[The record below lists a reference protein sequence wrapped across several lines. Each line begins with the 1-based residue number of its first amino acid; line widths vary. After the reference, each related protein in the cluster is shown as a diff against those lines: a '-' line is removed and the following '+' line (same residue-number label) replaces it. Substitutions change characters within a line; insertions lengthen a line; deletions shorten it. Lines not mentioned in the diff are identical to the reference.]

1 MKNSTPKAKIKNL
14 QEKAI
19 QLLQN
24 LISTQSFSSEEDE
37 TAILISNYLE
47 TYGIDF
53 KRSNNNIWATNLHF
67 DTNKPTI
74 LLNSHHD
81 TVKPN
86 KGYTRNPFEPTIE
99 DGKLF
104 GLGSNDAGGSLV
116 SLLATFVHFYKEPNL
131 NYNLLIAATGEE
143 ESSGQ
148 NGLCGLLKELPK
160 IDFAIVGEPTH
171 MQLAI
176 AEKGLLVIDGYAQG
190 IAGHAAHENTKNAI
204 YEALEDIF
212 YLKNYEFP
220 KISPLLG
227 KVKISVTQIN
237 AGEQH
242 NVVPASC
249 HFVVDVRFNE
259 LYTNREILE
268 LLNKQT
274 KSNLVARSFNLNS
287 SGIDISHPIVQ
298 AGIDLGRTTYGSP
311 TLSDQAVLS
320 CPSLKMGAGDSLR
333 SHSADEFIYLDEIN
347 EAIEIYIKL
356 LSKII

>member
-1 MKNSTPKAKIKNL
+1 MKEINLKNL

-24 LISTQSFSSEEDE
+24 LISTQSFSSEEE
-37 TAILISNYLE
+37 GTAILISEYLKNYE
-47 TYGIDF
+47 IDF
-53 KRSNNNIWATNLHF
+53 QRSNNNIWAKNLFF
-67 DTNKPTI
+67 DENKPTI

-86 KGYTRNPFEPTIE
+86 QGYTRNPFEASIE

-116 SLLATFVHFYKEPNL
+116 ALLATFVFFYKKENL
-131 NYNLLIAATGEE
+131 NYNLLIAATAEE

-148 NGLCGLLKELPK
+148 NSLRGLLKELPK

-171 MQLAI
+171 MQIAI
-176 AEKGLLVIDGYAQG
+176 AEKGLLVVDGYAQG

-212 YLKNYEFP
+212 WLKNYEFP
-220 KISPLLG
+220 KKSPLLG

-249 HFVVDVRFNE
+249 HFVIDIRFNE

-268 LLNKQT
+268 FLNQNT
-274 KSNLVARSFNLNS
+274 KSNL
-287 SGIDISHPIVQ
+287 
-298 AGIDLGRTTYGSP
+298 
-311 TLSDQAVLS
+311 
-320 CPSLKMGAGDSLR
+320 
-333 SHSADEFIYLDEIN
+333 
-347 EAIEIYIKL
+347 
-356 LSKII
+356 

>member
-1 MKNSTPKAKIKNL
+1 MKEITTKETIKSL

-24 LISTQSFSSEEDE
+24 LISTQSFSGEEDE
-37 TAILISNYLE
+37 TASLIAAYLKNYD
-47 TYGIDF
+47 IDF
-53 KRSNNNIWATNLHF
+53 KRSNNNIWATNLYF
-67 DTNKPTI
+67 DEKKPTI

-86 KGYTRNPFEPTIE
+86 QGYTRNPFEPTIE

-116 SLLATFVHFYKEPNL
+116 SLLATFVYFHKKENL
-131 NYNLLIAATGEE
+131 KYNLLIAATAEE
-143 ESSGQ
+143 ENSGK
-148 NGLCGLLKELPK
+148 NGLRGLLKELPK

-176 AEKGLLVIDGYAQG
+176 AEKGLLVIDGYAEG
-190 IAGHAAHENTKNAI
+190 ISGHAAHENTKNAI

-212 YLKNYEFP
+212 YLKNYEFD

-237 AGEQH
+237 AGQQH
-242 NVVPASC
+242 NVVPSAC

-259 LYTNREILE
+259 LYTNKEIFE
-268 LLNKQT
+268 FLNKNV

-287 SGIDISHPIVQ
+287 SGIPISHPIIQ
-298 AGIDLGRTTYGSP
+298 AGIELGRTTYGLP
-311 TLSDQAVLS
+311 TLSDQAALS

-333 SHSADEFIYLDEIN
+333 SHSADEFIFIEEIN
-347 EAIEIYIKL
+347 EAIEIY
-356 LSKII
+356 SKMLNRIL